1 MFLIVLV
8 NFSELESVEVDIF
21 TNKNN
26 RIVFFLF
33 AIIGSFSLTYFET
46 YLINFA

>member
-26 RIVFFLF
+26 RIVVFFICYNWF
-33 AIIGSFSLTYFET
+33 VFTDIF
-46 YLINFA
+46 